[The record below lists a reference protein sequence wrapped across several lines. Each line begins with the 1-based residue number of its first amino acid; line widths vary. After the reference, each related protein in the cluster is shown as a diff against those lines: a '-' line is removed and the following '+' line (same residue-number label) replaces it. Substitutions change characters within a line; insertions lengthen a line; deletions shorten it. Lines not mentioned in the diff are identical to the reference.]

1 MKTFGQHSKE
11 LEENLRTTSMNFRQ
25 NKDPKRALQHA
36 KQLAKKY
43 KIEVNPKGVK
53 PEKKGDVL
61 FRGPAKNLI
70 DFVKKQ
76 QEFLSKMAFSES
88 LEESPLNTQSIQGLK
103 IMADRMVRKL
113 SGEGLQRR
121 VQLMTQIGKILG
133 IKVKILPN
141 GKIELK

>member
-11 LEENLRTTSMNFRQ
+11 LEESLRTTSINFSKS
-25 NKDPKRALQHA
+25 KDPKRALQHA

-43 KIEVNPKGVK
+43 KIEVNPKGEK
-53 PEKKGDVL
+53 PEKKGDVI

-70 DFVKKQ
+70 TFVKNT
-76 QEFLSKMAFSES
+76 QEFLSRMAFSES

-121 VQLMTQIGKILG
+121 VQMMTQIGKILG
-133 IKVKILPN
+133 ISVKILPN

>member
-1 MKTFGQHSKE
+1 MKTFGQHIALNEDGHKDVS
-11 LEENLRTTSMNFRQ
+11 SM
-25 NKDPKRALQHA
+25 KTKVKTAMMALQ
-36 KQLAKKY
+36 KMNT
-43 KIEVNPKGVK
+43 E
-53 PEKKGDVL
+53 
-61 FRGPAKNLI
+61 
-70 DFVKKQ
+70 
-76 QEFLSKMAFSES
+76 LSKLPDDGDLPTWWTNKVAVAVDKLDGMADYLDTQVEN